1 MSECKEHKGMSI
13 PLSAIPQYERLLEY
27 KGKLNVRPG
36 VMLWLSEKD
45 LVAWLPIEEL
55 EKLVNDGLKSVS
67 ATLIRKHTYGFIEI
81 PSEKKVIFMRSD
93 YSILDTLEY

>member
-13 PLSAIPQYERLLEY
+13 PLSAIPQYERLLKY
-27 KGKLNVRPG
+27 KGILNVRPG
-36 VMLWLSEKD
+36 VMLWLSDKD

-67 ATLIRKHTYGFIEI
+67 AKLIRQHTYGFIEI
-81 PSEKKVIFMRSD
+81 PSTKKVIFMSSD